1 MRPFW
6 SRFAQVGATPDASS
20 STERVSPGLRVAATV
35 LRIVFI
41 GTVVLITIVVS
52 LPQNE
57 TIWTVYD
64 TPLDVV
70 RVLLGL
76 AVCIW
81 LVVQLFKGPQD
92 SHGYRTWLYLG
103 LVAIPF
109 TVICLV
115 AIW

>member
-6 SRFAQVGATPDASS
+6 SRLAQGGSVCDASS
-20 STERVSPGLRVAATV
+20 STERVSPGLIIAATV
-35 LRIVFI
+35 LRVIFI
-41 GTVVLITIVVS
+41 CTVGLITLVVS

-57 TIWTVYD
+57 TLWTVYD

-70 RVLLGL
+70 RLLLGL

-81 LVVQLFKGPQD
+81 LAVQLFKGPQD
-92 SHGYRTWLYLG
+92 SQGYRTWIYLG
-103 LVAIPF
+103 LVAVPF
-109 TVICLV
+109 ALICLV

>member
-1 MRPFW
+1 MIQP
-6 SRFAQVGATPDASS
+6 AITML
-20 STERVSPGLRVAATV
+20 TELGRAATV
-35 LRIVFI
+35 LRVVFI
-41 GTVVLITIVVS
+41 GTLVLITIVVS
-52 LPQNE
+52 PPQNE

-64 TPLDVV
+64 TRLDVV